1 MYVDFLIYNPK
12 QLWPSIILLLLVFSW
27 NQAKDHNSLRW
38 HTPVFRT
45 NMALEDVKSKLTNY
59 LTEAVVEICKSGL
72 SYRTQFSV
80 EGLLGVTLDED
91 KVILININ
99 ETVKNR
105 FAGLLGSARWGEV
118 FLNWRYL
125 EWWSW
130 GKCLKLLVVITS
142 FCEHTVNQLNFATA
156 LISRISRSHIN

>member
-1 MYVDFLIYNPK
+1 
-12 QLWPSIILLLLVFSW
+12 
-27 NQAKDHNSLRW
+27 
-38 HTPVFRT
+38 
-45 NMALEDVKSKLTNY
+45 MALEDVKSKLTNY

-105 FAGLLGSARWGEV
+105 FAGLLGSAR
-118 FLNWRYL
+118 
-125 EWWSW
+125 
-130 GKCLKLLVVITS
+130 
-142 FCEHTVNQLNFATA
+142 
-156 LISRISRSHIN
+156 

>member
-1 MYVDFLIYNPK
+1 
-12 QLWPSIILLLLVFSW
+12 
-27 NQAKDHNSLRW
+27 
-38 HTPVFRT
+38 
-45 NMALEDVKSKLTNY
+45 MALDDVKAKLTNY

-105 FAGLLGSARWGEV
+105 FANIMGNLSFGGDTKQHPG
-118 FLNWRYL
+118 NPRYCMIFICK
-125 EWWSW
+125 SI
-130 GKCLKLLVVITS
+130 KI
-142 FCEHTVNQLNFATA
+142 Q
-156 LISRISRSHIN
+156 I